1 MSRMVRALSTT
12 AVVAAALCALSAP
25 WDPTWETHPANSG
38 SATALDVT
46 WEIAPR
52 TVAMGADLTWESA
65 PAGAVA

>member
-25 WDPTWETHPANSG
+25 GDISWETHPAKSG
-38 SATALDVT
+38 VTTALDIS
-46 WEIAPR
+46 WEIAPK
-52 TVAMGADLTWESA
+52 GANTDISWESA

>member
-25 WDPTWETHPANSG
+25 GDLTWESHPAK
-38 SATALDVT
+38 DVASRQDIT
-46 WEIAPR
+46 WEIAPKTA
-52 TVAMGADLTWESA
+52 TVAQDITWEVA